1 MAIDILLNFDKTK
14 HNYTDSLNYGDPNG
28 GWLYLFYTEDR
39 RKLLDYKAD
48 IYKWK
53 NNGNNKPAPHG
64 NPVIYKTFMYAV
76 NSTAETSADSDF
88 TKTFYKLINKDVP
101 ILIHYLGNN
110 EKYRVG
116 QAHGNCKISTV
127 PYKRAIPSATANLKD
142 QLRLQNLHIVYKNS
156 NQTSRNLKQCQ
167 NLKYAINK

>member
-127 PYKRAIPSATANLKD
+127 PYKRAIPSATANLIIVNNCLIIIVKL
-142 QLRLQNLHIVYKNS
+142 LR
-156 NQTSRNLKQCQ
+156 
-167 NLKYAINK
+167 